1 MTTIEEQK
9 TKLEQKKARM
19 ILEEARL
26 KIKERKMRTRS
37 LIEKGGLIT
46 KAGLDHLPSNA
57 LYGALLSLKKDLD
70 DNENLLAGWVI
81 KGNAAFN
88 KEKKDKTPAI
98 LKFATEPNSN
108 TRDFIRSC
116 GLHYNRFRKEWYG
129 MVTNL
134 KNLKSELNNQSC
146 KYELE
151 IIDNDKTLTE

>member
-57 LYGALLSLKKDLD
+57 LYGALISIKKDLD
-70 DNENLLAGWVI
+70 DNENLLSGWIV
-81 KGNAAFN
+81 KGNTAFN
-88 KEKKDKTPAI
+88 AEQKDTTPVI
-98 LKFATEPNSN
+98 LKFPEEPNS
-108 TRDFIRSC
+108 DIRAFVRSH
-116 GLHYNRFRKEWYG
+116 GLRFNSFRQEWYG
-129 MVTNL
+129 NAL
-134 KNLKSELNNQSC
+134 RLEELKSSLGEIQYN
-146 KYELE
+146 LE
-151 IIDNDKTLTE
+151 EIEG